1 MIASFEKKPE
11 KIGMPQIASQQTK
24 NTPCVQGSFLR
35 RPPMMRDVAR
45 AAHGVHD
52 RAGAEEQA
60 GLEERVGDQVE
71 DAAVEVRRCRRPTN
85 MKPSW
90 LTVE

>member
-1 MIASFEKKPE
+1 MIASLEKKPE

-24 NTPCVQGSFLR
+24 NTPWVQGISLR
-35 RPPMMRDVAR
+35 RPPILVMSPEPLIACMTEP
-45 AAHGVHD
+45 AHRNKPALKNAWVK
-52 RAGAEEQA
+52 RWKTPASK
-60 GLEERVGDQVE
+60 LLV
-71 DAAVEVRRCRRPTN
+71 PTPAN